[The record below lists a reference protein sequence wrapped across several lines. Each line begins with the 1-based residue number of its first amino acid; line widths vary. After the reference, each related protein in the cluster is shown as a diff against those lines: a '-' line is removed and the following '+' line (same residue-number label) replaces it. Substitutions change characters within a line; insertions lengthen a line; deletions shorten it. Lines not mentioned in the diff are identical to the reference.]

1 METIDPQQDWT
12 ETASE
17 RLDRADEAD
26 AEDRLKVLEEI
37 NEKLEAELDLDRP
50 RPAGAT
56 GEAEEGGE
64 ARPPGR

>member
-1 METIDPQQDWT
+1 METNEPRGDWT
-12 ETASE
+12 ETASDG
-17 RLDRADEAD
+17 LDRADEAD

-50 RPAGAT
+50 RPAGAA
-56 GEAEEGGE
+56 GEAVEGGE